1 MTSDG
6 LPDRDQALV
15 KCVVWDIDN
24 TLLDGVYLESAGEPP
39 PANRVM
45 TGVLRELAGRGIVQA
60 LASRNPP
67 EAAQYVRA
75 VTGAD
80 FAAAEC
86 GWGSKAEAITR
97 IVADLDIPPD
107 ALAFV
112 DDDMLER
119 AEVAA
124 ELPDVLV
131 LTPEDAAEA
140 VGWPQFSPAVI
151 TDEARRRGQLYA
163 ERRRRQE
170 AASVF
175 GGSRDEFLRHVGT
188 RITIG
193 LAEPGDVPRLHE
205 LTVRTHQLN
214 SGGEPMTEEDLAGL
228 LGSPEHEVATLRLA
242 DDFGDDGLVGGAI
255 LARTGDFSCTVPL
268 IMMSCRALGRGAL
281 DALLAW
287 TCLTA
292 AHAGATELAVPCL
305 VTDRNVPMRLALAAA
320 GLRAE
325 PGSVSADGRALY
337 TRSLTG
343 SLPELPEWVTVE
355 VSQ

>member
-1 MTSDG
+1 VTSDVRASG
-6 LPDRDQALV
+6 DALI

-24 TLLDGVYLESAGEPP
+24 TLLDGVYLESAGAPP
-39 PANRVM
+39 LADPVLAR
-45 TGVLRELAGRGIVQA
+45 VLRELADRGILQA

-67 EAAQYVRA
+67 EAAQYVRG

-86 GWGSKAEAITR
+86 GWGSKAGAIAR
-97 IVADLDIPPD
+97 ISADLDIP
-107 ALAFV
+107 AGAIAFV

-140 VGWPQFSPAVI
+140 PDWPQFSPGVI
-151 TDEARRRGQLYA
+151 TDEARRRSQLYA
-163 ERRRRQE
+163 ERRRRE
-170 AASVF
+170 AASSAF
-175 GGSRDEFLRHVGT
+175 GGSRDEFLRQVGT

-193 LAEPGDVPRLHE
+193 QAQPADVPRLHE
-205 LTVRTHQLN
+205 LAVRTHQLN
-214 SGGEPMTEEDLAGL
+214 SGGEPLTEAGL
-228 LGSPEHEVATLRLA
+228 SGLLSSPDHEVATLRLA
-242 DDFGDDGLVGGAI
+242 DDFGNDGLVGAAIMIRNGA
-255 LARTGDFSCTVPL
+255 ASMSVPL

-287 TCLTA
+287 TCRA
-292 AHAGATELAVPCL
+292 AALEGATVLAVPCL

-320 GLRAE
+320 GFRAE
-325 PGSVSADGRALY
+325 PGSVAADGRAVFS
-337 TRSLTG
+337 RSLSG
-343 SLPELPEWVTVE
+343 DMPALPGWVTIE
-355 VSQ
+355 ASG